1 MTQKAPTKEKRKKDP
16 YLDRRSGED
25 RREAYDIDYF
35 ADGGAEKRRGDDRRQ
50 PKERRK
56 NCVKVSKWSSVCAKN
71 NPKASD
77 D

>member
-1 MTQKAPTKEKRKKDP
+1 MTVKAPQKENRKKDP

-35 ADGGAEKRRGDDRRQ
+35 ADGGAERRQDNDRRQ

-56 NCVKVSKWSSVCAKN
+56 DCVKVSKWSSVCTGN
-71 NPKASD
+71 NPKKSND
-77 D
+77 

>member
-1 MTQKAPTKEKRKKDP
+1 MIQEAPPKEKRKKDP

-35 ADGGAEKRRGDDRRQ
+35 ADDGTERREAGDRRK

-56 NCVKVSKWSSVCAKN
+56 GYVKVSKWSSVRAKN
-71 NPKASD
+71 NPKKSND
-77 D
+77 